1 MSQQVSLE
9 EKGEDLKEKQKEKD
23 PQLLAA
29 VERDDEK
36 VKSYKDEEKAIK
48 NSNTETKE

>member
-9 EKGEDLKEKQKEKD
+9 EKGEELKEKQKVNREKD
-23 PQLLAA
+23 TQLLAA

-36 VKSYKDEEKAIK
+36 VKNFKD
-48 NSNTETKE
+48 